1 MSISKYKDNVLGSIF
16 MTISTSAFIFNDT
29 LIKYTVSDV
38 NIYQT
43 IFIRGIFS
51 TIFLGLLCFYF
62 KSFRNKIDNKSMF
75 T

>member
-43 IFIRGIFS
+43 IFIRGIES
-51 TIFLGLLCFYF
+51 ALQIFISICPKF
-62 KSFRNKIDNKSMF
+62 DEAAV
-75 T
+75 

>member
-62 KSFRNKIDNKSMF
+62 KSFRNEIDNKSMF
-75 T
+75 L